1 LIVARIPL
9 ILLNAL
15 CLLYYIYH
23 ILSAVFSTFN
33 SFVLFSLLHLLQQI
47 TFIIHHYLPTKII
60 LIFLFQ
66 AFGFCTF
73 DYGIS
78 ALRCKSILSEID
90 FNDPINALKAI
101 ISQQK
106 ITSKKALKTVLEILK
121 NEAKALEVVRKEEEL
136 QKKYEN
142 GEMELT
148 FSVDG
153 NNGNTEEMKM
163 EEKNEENSRSEK
175 SEGQGEETD
184 AVKEVEKTAE
194 KEAEKEE
201 EEVEEVEEV
210 PLQYIPNPVLV
221 PLYFEIKAGTKEQA
235 VLDSLDE
242 VSDASTFMKRDREIE
257 IERCVNL
264 CE

>member
-1 LIVARIPL
+1 
-9 ILLNAL
+9 
-15 CLLYYIYH
+15 
-23 ILSAVFSTFN
+23 
-33 SFVLFSLLHLLQQI
+33 
-47 TFIIHHYLPTKII
+47 

-90 FNDPINALKAI
+90 FNDPINALKAM

-153 NNGNTEEMKM
+153 NNGNAEEMKM
-163 EEKNEENSRSEK
+163 VKNEENSSNEK
-175 SEGQGEETD
+175 SEEKGEEID
-184 AVKEVEKTAE
+184 AE

-210 PLQYIPNPVLV
+210 PLQYIPNPALV

-242 VSDASTFMKRDREIE
+242 VSDAYTYIKREK
-257 IERCVNL
+257 ER
-264 CE
+264 